1 MEAVMKK
8 IVAIG
13 ILLVILV
20 GLVPGTAQ
28 AGAAASAAL
37 GLGAFA
43 VFNQIIGG
51 VGIFGLPWAYAAPA
65 YYPTYYAAPVY
76 SAPAPM
82 YYFAAPSATYAPPS
96 ARAQTEVV
104 YPHGKYVLRGDG
116 VRVAYRWVWIPSP
129 PPPPPAPPAEIK

>member
-1 MEAVMKK
+1 MRK

-13 ILLVILV
+13 ILLVTLV
-20 GLVPGTAQ
+20 GFVPGTAQ

-65 YYPTYYAAPVY
+65 YYPSYYYPAPVY
-76 SAPAPM
+76 SAPA
-82 YYFAAPSATYAPPS
+82 YYYAAPAVAYAPPP
-96 ARAQTEVV
+96 RTQTEVV

-116 VRVAYRWVWIPSP
+116 VSVAYRWVWIPNP
-129 PPPPPAPPAEIK
+129 PPPPPAAPGVSR